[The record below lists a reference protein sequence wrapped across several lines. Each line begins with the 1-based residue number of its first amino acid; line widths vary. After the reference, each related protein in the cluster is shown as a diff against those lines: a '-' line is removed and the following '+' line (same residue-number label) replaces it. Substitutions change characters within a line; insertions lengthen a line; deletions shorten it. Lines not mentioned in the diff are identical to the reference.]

1 MNTEQYQIEVS
12 GIDVD
17 VIRKDIKNIH
27 LAVYPPTGRVRL
39 SSPLSVKKESLR
51 LFVISKLSWIKKH
64 IRNMNS
70 QIREPEREYIQGES
84 HWVQGQRYLLNIIEE
99 EKPPKVDIR
108 NKKYLDL
115 YVRPGSDKA
124 KREEVVKEWYREL
137 LKNQIPSLIEKWEE
151 ELGVEIADWGVRQM
165 KTKWGSCNVDD
176 RRIWLNLELAK
187 KPKHSLDYVVL
198 HEMLHLKERH
208 HNDRFRELL
217 NEAMPGWRKV
227 REELNE
233 VVL

>member
-1 MNTEQYQIEVS
+1 MIVS
-12 GIDVD
+12 DISVD
-17 VIRKDIKNIH
+17 VVKKDIKNIH

-39 SSPLSVKKESLR
+39 SSPHSMRAESLR
-51 LFVISKLSWIKKH
+51 LFVISKLGWIRKH

-99 EKPPKVDIR
+99 EKPPKVEIR

-115 YVRPGSDKA
+115 YVRAGSDKS
-124 KREEVVKEWYREL
+124 KREDVVKEWYREL

-151 ELGVEIADWGVRQM
+151 ELEVEIADWGVRQM

-176 RRIWLNLELAK
+176 QRIWLNLELAK

-198 HEMLHLKERH
+198 HEMVHLKERH
-208 HNDRFRELL
+208 HNDRFKELL
-217 NEAMPGWRKV
+217 DHYMPSWRQR

-233 VVL
+233 VVY

>member
-1 MNTEQYQIEVS
+1 MEVS
-12 GIDVD
+12 DISVD

-39 SSPLSVKKESLR
+39 SSPYSMKDESLR
-51 LFVISKLSWIKKH
+51 LFIISKLGWIKKH

-99 EKPPKVDIR
+99 DAPPKVKIR

-124 KREEVVKEWYREL
+124 KREEVIKEWYRDR
-137 LKNQIPSLIEKWEE
+137 LKDQIPALIEKWE
-151 ELGVEIADWGVRQM
+151 ADLDVSVSNWGVKQM
-165 KTKWGSCNVDD
+165 KTKWGSCNVED
-176 RRIWLNLELAK
+176 RRIWLNLELGK
-187 KPKHSLDYVVL
+187 KPEHCLDYVVL
-198 HEMLHLKERH
+198 HEMIHLKERH
-208 HNDRFRELL
+208 HTDRFKALL
-217 NEAMPGWRKV
+217 DRYMPSWKKRK
-227 REELNE
+227 EELNE
-233 VVL
+233 VVY

>member
-39 SSPLSVKKESLR
+39 SSPLSVNRESLR
-51 LFVISKLSWIKKH
+51 LFVISKLGWIKKH

-70 QIREPEREYIQGES
+70 QVREPEREYIQGES

-99 EKPPKVDIR
+99 KRPPQVKLR

-115 YVRPGSDKA
+115 YVRAGSSKA
-124 KREEVVKEWYREL
+124 KREEIVKEWYREL
-137 LKNQIPSLIEKWEE
+137 LKSQIPSLIMKWEE
-151 ELGVEIADWGVRQM
+151 ELDVEISDWGVRQM
-165 KTKWGSCNVDD
+165 KTKWGSCKVDD

-187 KPKHSLDYVVL
+187 KPKHCLDYVVL
-198 HEMLHLKERH
+198 HEMVHLKERH
-208 HNDRFRELL
+208 HNDRFKELL
-217 NEAMPGWRKV
+217 DHYMPSWRQR

-233 VVL
+233 VVF

>member
-1 MNTEQYQIEVS
+1 MSTEHFHIEVS
-12 GIDVD
+12 DISVD
-17 VIRKDIKNIH
+17 VVKKDIKNIH

-39 SSPLSVKKESLR
+39 SSPHSMKNESLR
-51 LFVISKLSWIKKH
+51 LFIISKLGWIRKH

-84 HWVQGQRYLLNIIEE
+84 HWVQGQRYLLNIIEDNA
-99 EKPPKVDIR
+99 KPRVKIR

-124 KREEVVKEWYREL
+124 KREEVVKEWYRDL
-137 LKNQIPSLIEKWEE
+137 LKDQIPALVEKWEIR
-151 ELGVEIADWGVRQM
+151 LGVSISVWGVKQM
-165 KTKWGSCNVDD
+165 KTKWGSCNVED

-187 KPKHSLDYVVL
+187 KTKHCLDYVVL
-198 HEMLHLKERH
+198 HEMVHLKERH
-208 HNDRFRELL
+208 HNERFKELL
-217 NEAMPGWRKV
+217 DQHMPSWRKR

-233 VVL
+233 VVY

>member
-1 MNTEQYQIEVS
+1 MNTEQYHIEVS

-17 VIRKDIKNIH
+17 VIKKDIKNIH

-39 SSPLSVKKESLR
+39 SSPLEMKRESLR
-51 LFVISKLSWIKKH
+51 LFVISKLGWIKKH

-84 HWVQGQRYLLNIIEE
+84 HWVEGQRYLLNIIEKE
-99 EKPPKVDIR
+99 AAPKVAIR
-108 NKKYLDL
+108 NKKYIDL

-124 KREEVVKEWYREL
+124 KKEEVMREWYRDRM
-137 LKNQIPSLIEKWEE
+137 KAQIPDLISKWEDR
-151 ELGVEIADWGVRQM
+151 LDVEVKDWGVKLM
-165 KTKWGSCNVDD
+165 KTKWGSCSIDN

-187 KPKHSLDYVVL
+187 KPKHCLDYVVL
-198 HEMLHLKERH
+198 HEMVHLKERH
-208 HNDRFRELL
+208 HNDRFKALL
-217 NEAMPGWRKV
+217 DKYMPGWQSV

-233 VVL
+233 VVY

>member
-1 MNTEQYQIEVS
+1 MNTEQYHIEVS

-17 VIRKDIKNIH
+17 VIKKDIKNIH

-39 SSPLSVKKESLR
+39 SSPLEMKRESLR
-51 LFVISKLSWIKKH
+51 LFVISKLGWIKKH

-84 HWVQGQRYLLNIIEE
+84 HWVEGQRYLLNIIEKE
-99 EKPPKVDIR
+99 AAPKVAIR
-108 NKKYLDL
+108 NKKYIDL

-124 KREEVVKEWYREL
+124 KKEEVMREWYRDRM
-137 LKNQIPSLIEKWEE
+137 KAQIPDLISKWEDR
-151 ELGVEIADWGVRQM
+151 LDVEIKDWGVKLM
-165 KTKWGSCNVDD
+165 KTKWGSCSIDN

-187 KPKHSLDYVVL
+187 KPKHCLDYVVL
-198 HEMLHLKERH
+198 HEMVHLKERH
-208 HNDRFRELL
+208 HNDRFKALL
-217 NEAMPGWRKV
+217 DKYMPGWQSV

-233 VVL
+233 VVY

>member
-1 MNTEQYQIEVS
+1 MNTEQYHIEVS

-17 VIRKDIKNIH
+17 VIKKDIKNIH

-39 SSPLSVKKESLR
+39 SSPFSMKRESLR
-51 LFVISKLSWIKKH
+51 LFIISKLGWIKKH

-84 HWVQGQRYLLNIIEE
+84 HWVEGQRYLLNFIESKAAPRVE
-99 EKPPKVDIR
+99 IR

-115 YVRPGSDKA
+115 YIRPGSDKA
-124 KREEVVKEWYREL
+124 KKEEIIREWYRNR
-137 LKNQIPSLIEKWEE
+137 LKDQIPELIAKWENK
-151 ELGVEIADWGVRQM
+151 LGVKIDDWGVKLM
-165 KTKWGSCNVDD
+165 KTKWGSCNIEA

-187 KPKHSLDYVVL
+187 KPKHCLDYVVL
-198 HEMLHLKERH
+198 HEMVHLKERH
-208 HNDRFRELL
+208 HNEHFKALL
-217 NEAMPGWRKV
+217 DKHMPSWQSV

-233 VVL
+233 VVY

>member
-1 MNTEQYQIEVS
+1 MSTEHFHIEVS
-12 GIDVD
+12 DISVD
-17 VIRKDIKNIH
+17 VVKKDIKNIH

-39 SSPLSVKKESLR
+39 SSPHSMKNESLR
-51 LFVISKLSWIKKH
+51 LFIISKLGWIRKH

-84 HWVQGQRYLLNIIEE
+84 HWVQGQRYLLNIIEDNA
-99 EKPPKVDIR
+99 KPRVKIR

-124 KREEVVKEWYREL
+124 KREEVVKEWYRDL
-137 LKNQIPSLIEKWEE
+137 LKDQIPALVEKWEIR
-151 ELGVEIADWGVRQM
+151 LGVSISDWGVKQM
-165 KTKWGSCNVDD
+165 KTKWGSCNVED

-187 KPKHSLDYVVL
+187 KPKHCLDYVVL
-198 HEMLHLKERH
+198 HEMVHLKERH
-208 HNDRFRELL
+208 HNERFKELL
-217 NEAMPGWRKV
+217 DQHMPSWRKR

-233 VVL
+233 VVY